1 MKRLTVAVVTVL
13 SALGV
18 ALGVWEAVAPFV
30 PHEFWGDGRH
40 ANGTELE
47 PEELRLLRRLGNA
60 AGVAY
65 ETVDVFALRE
75 QNEALQLRV
84 RVLEAGSI
92 LPSSARL

>member
-1 MKRLTVAVVTVL
+1 
-13 SALGV
+13 
-18 ALGVWEAVAPFV
+18 
-30 PHEFWGDGRH
+30 
-40 ANGTELE
+40 LE

-84 RVLEAGSI
+84 CVLEAGSI